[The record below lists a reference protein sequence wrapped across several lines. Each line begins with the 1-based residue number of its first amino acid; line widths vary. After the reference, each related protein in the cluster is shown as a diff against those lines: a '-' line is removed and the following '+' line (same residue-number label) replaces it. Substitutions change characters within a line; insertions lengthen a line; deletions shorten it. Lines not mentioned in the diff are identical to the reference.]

1 MKYVMAIVAA
11 ASICAA
17 VPASAEEVGVG
28 VGVGPAGAGVTV
40 GSDRRDIDRDRDRE
54 RTTVIKEHE
63 PRDRETTVIKE
74 REREPDRKVII
85 DKNFSRHSI
94 SKLHYGL
101 SSPRAGAVSFLGSE
115 SMPRDPFIREKFTR
129 ERTAARSWPR
139 SISSASQKSG
149 TRPRSRAGASCSR
162 RISNLR

>member
-1 MKYVMAIVAA
+1 VGAGFQNAKERFMKYVMAIMAA
-11 ASICAA
+11 ASIFST

-63 PRDRETTVIKE
+63 PRDTTVIKE

-85 DKNFSRHSI
+85 D
-94 SKLHYGL
+94 
-101 SSPRAGAVSFLGSE
+101 
-115 SMPRDPFIREKFTR
+115 RDR
-129 ERTAARSWPR
+129 
-139 SISSASQKSG
+139 
-149 TRPRSRAGASCSR
+149 
-162 RISNLR
+162 N